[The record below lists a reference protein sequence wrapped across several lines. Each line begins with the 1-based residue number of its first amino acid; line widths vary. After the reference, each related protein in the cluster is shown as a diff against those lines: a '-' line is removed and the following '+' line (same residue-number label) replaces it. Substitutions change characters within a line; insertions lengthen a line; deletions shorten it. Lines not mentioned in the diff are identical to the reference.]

1 MGRGNNQHST
11 YQDTSATQ
19 GQTIISTKKDSIQL
33 NVNKPAVMVI
43 PETPRRFQPAPMM
56 IKKATPNFTPSSS
69 DSIAFNLL
77 TRPMPKEGVLNHS
90 VVKDYLEPIK
100 TANKLWLTDG
110 AQGIRDTSHI
120 HKYTEVQKDTI
131 LNIQT
136 DSIAA
141 FVKNKDLIAPYDS
154 LVTDPDSL
162 SAPNTI
168 PAARDSV
175 VIEKVYPNEDIPFI
189 EKHDKDIISVL
200 LILSIAITGILRMTN
215 FKYLREVFSAVIYS
229 QEARKMQ
236 KTVNLRNRKP
246 NIILNALFLFNTS
259 IFVYQ
264 LMSFYSINTILGDN
278 LLLIPTVMGLIL
290 SYGIFKNLL
299 YRFVGYVFEI
309 ENQTG
314 EYLFFNALHNKI
326 FGLAILPI
334 IMVVPYI
341 AKDVLP
347 ILFNTGLALFILL
360 YLLQIFRGISIILKN
375 VASLFYLF
383 LYLCALEIIPL
394 IIVYHILV
402 K

>member
-1 MGRGNNQHST
+1 MGRGNNQHT
-11 YQDTSATQ
+11 IYQDTTSTQ
-19 GQTIISTKKDSIQL
+19 GETIISTKNDSIQL

-43 PETPRRFQPAPMM
+43 PETPRRFQTTATA
-56 IKKATPNFTPSSS
+56 IKKATPKFTPSSS

-77 TRPMPKEGVLNHS
+77 TRPIPKEGVLNHS
-90 VVKDYLEPIK
+90 IVKDYLEPIK
-100 TANKLWLTDG
+100 TGNKLWLTDG
-110 AQGIRDTSHI
+110 TEGIRNISSIQEHI
-120 HKYTEVQKDTI
+120 EYPKDTT
-131 LNIQT
+131 LNIQN
-136 DSIAA
+136 DSISTPVVNDD
-141 FVKNKDLIAPYDS
+141 FIAPYDS
-154 LVTDPDSL
+154 LVKDQDSIF
-162 SAPNTI
+162 SANTP
-168 PAARDSV
+168 PAAMDSV
-175 VIEKVYPNEDIPFI
+175 VIEKIFPNEDIPFI

-215 FKYLREVFSAVIYS
+215 FKYLREIFSAVIYS

-264 LMSFYSINTILGDN
+264 LMDFYNISTMLGDN
-278 LLLIPTVMGLIL
+278 LLLIPTVIGLIL

-299 YRFVGYVFEI
+299 YRFIGYVFEI
-309 ENQTG
+309 ENQTS
-314 EYLFFNALHNKI
+314 EYLFFNSLHNKI

-347 ILFNTGLALFILL
+347 ILFKLGLALFILL